1 MRAAAP
7 DPLAQPWWR
16 SGYLWL
22 IIGLTLAAVVASG
35 VTLYLAMQ
43 VPALP
48 AVPAQEG
55 ATAAHGQGDAL
66 EPALQARN
74 RTSSRNARAMGAQR
88 GPSRPEAGP
97 GR

>member
-16 SGYLWL
+16 CGYLWL
-22 IIGLTLAAVVASG
+22 IIGLTLAAVVAAG

-48 AVPAQEG
+48 AVPAHEG
-55 ATAAHGQGDAL
+55 AAAAHGLDDAL

-74 RTSSRNARAMGAQR
+74 RTSSRNARDMGAQR
-88 GPSRPEAGP
+88 GPSQPEADP